1 MLEGIPHEL
10 AKALERLHPLMF
22 LLCPEVYRNIESK
35 HVEGVLK

>member
-1 MLEGIPHEL
+1 MLEGAPHEL